1 MIPVLIM
8 SHCFFSPFD
17 FSCVCFGCSF
27 AVAGNA
33 QRASWCSWALICL
46 PHCGSRGESDVI
58 WDGEF
63 LSFGL
68 VPVSVLRPARLRVPG
83 VDLCISA
90 TVSAGF
96 FRIRV
101 SRPPD
106 ARECGASEVLLPRAA
121 V

>member
-1 MIPVLIM
+1 MP
-8 SHCFFSPFD
+8 
-17 FSCVCFGCSF
+17 
-27 AVAGNA
+27 AGTHG
-33 QRASWCSWALICL
+33 ALSCL

-83 VDLCISA
+83 VDLRISA
-90 TVSAGF
+90 AVSAGF